1 VSKLNIIDKGGGLFA
16 VDGELT
22 FATID
27 KRTLKSSSFLNSGKD
42 ITIDLAQ
49 VACTDSAGLA
59 LLIEWLKRARAGRTH
74 LHFRNIP
81 QQLLTLA
88 KLSGFDKT
96 SHFNSHAD

>member
-16 VDGELT
+16 IDGDLT

-27 KRTLKSSSFLNSGKD
+27 KKTLKSSSFLNSGKE

-49 VACTDSAGLA
+49 VASTDSAGLA
-59 LLIEWLKRARAGRTH
+59 LLIEWLKHARTKRTH

-96 SHFNSHAD
+96 SHFNIQRD